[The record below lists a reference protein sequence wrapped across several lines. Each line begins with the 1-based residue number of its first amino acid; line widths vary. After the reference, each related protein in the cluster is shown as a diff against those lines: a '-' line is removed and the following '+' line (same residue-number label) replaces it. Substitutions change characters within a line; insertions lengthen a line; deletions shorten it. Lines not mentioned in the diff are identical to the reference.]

1 LRVLETQV
9 ERERYAVKYTVSAL
23 IVMAG
28 ILSDSGAQLVAHHG
42 AATFDTGKRLEVEG
56 TVTEWVWANPHC
68 FLKFEAKGSD
78 GTVRAWVVE
87 TSNPPDMVNRGWNR
101 RSFKVGES
109 ITATVEPVKSGNPVG
124 RLLAVKFADGR
135 VLSTEGS
142 ATPRPVAGPG
152 E

>member
-1 LRVLETQV
+1 
-9 ERERYAVKYTVSAL
+9 VKYTVSAL

-28 ILSDSGAQLVAHHG
+28 VLSASGAQLVAHHG

-109 ITATVEPVKSGNPVG
+109 ITAIVEPVKSGNPVG
-124 RLLAVKFADGR
+124 RLLEVKFADGR
-135 VLSTEGS
+135 VLSTGGS
-142 ATPRPVAGPG
+142 ATPRPAAGPG

>member
-1 LRVLETQV
+1 M
-9 ERERYAVKYTVSAL
+9 KYTVSAL

-28 ILSDSGAQLVAHHG
+28 VLLGSGDRLAAHHG

-78 GTVRAWVVE
+78 GMVRAWVVE

-109 ITATVEPVKSGNPVG
+109 ITAIVEPVKSGNPVG
-124 RLLAVKFADGR
+124 RLLEVKFADGR
-135 VLSTEGS
+135 VLSTVGS
-142 ATPRPVAGPG
+142 ATPRPVPGPG